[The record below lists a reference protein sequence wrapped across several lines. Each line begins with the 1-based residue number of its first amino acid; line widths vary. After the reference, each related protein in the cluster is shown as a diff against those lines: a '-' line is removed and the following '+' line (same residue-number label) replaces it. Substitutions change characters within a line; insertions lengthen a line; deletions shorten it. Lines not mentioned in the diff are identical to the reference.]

1 MQKKL
6 LAIIEQGGYPDFR
19 PLYQAQGFEVETL
32 HNMRKAM
39 SYIKK
44 HQPQVVVAEFNYQ
57 SDFRDRT
64 SSLESMLATIEQV
77 SKTIQGGGIQVI
89 IFYDS
94 EYRSQLAKL
103 QAVFS
108 NFVSLPFPIDQGELG
123 RCLSP

>member
-6 LAIIEQGGYPDFR
+6 LSIVEQGGYPDFK
-19 PLYQAQGFEVETL
+19 PLYQTHGYQVETL

-44 HQPQVVVAEFNYQ
+44 QRPDVIVAEFNYQ

-77 SKTIQGGGIQVI
+77 SKSREGDNIQVI
-89 IFYDS
+89 IFYDN
-94 EYRSQLAKL
+94 EYQSQLAKL
-103 QAVFS
+103 RAAFS
-108 NFVSLPFPIDQGELG
+108 NFVSLPFPIDQASLGEYLK
-123 RCLSP
+123 

>member
-6 LAIIEQGGYPDFR
+6 LSIVEQGGYPDFKS
-19 PLYQAQGFEVETL
+19 LYQSHGYQVETL

-44 HQPQVVVAEFNYQ
+44 QRPDVVVAEFNYQ

-77 SKTIQGGGIQVI
+77 SKSREGGNIQVI
-89 IFYDS
+89 IFYDT
-94 EYRSQLAKL
+94 EYQPQLAKL

-108 NFVSLPFPIDQGELG
+108 NFVSLSFPIDQASLG
-123 RCLSP
+123 GYLK